1 MSILRKPNDYSS
13 EESQYQSLL
22 RYQPSQL
29 KGFLEDPNRSSSL
42 KNTYHSSQIWN
53 TTGVWGRTYIVI
65 LNINALS
72 TAGWTNMDTIDLEA
86 VKLNE
91 FLDPCCLD
99 TPTSGR
105 NLVN

>member
-1 MSILRKPNDYSS
+1 MSILRKPNDYLS

-22 RYQPSQL
+22 RYQPSHL
-29 KGFLEDPNRSSSL
+29 KGFLE
-42 KNTYHSSQIWN
+42 
-53 TTGVWGRTYIVI
+53 GTYIVI

-72 TAGWTNMDTIDLEA
+72 AAGWTNMDTIDPEA

-99 TPTSGR
+99 TPTSGQ